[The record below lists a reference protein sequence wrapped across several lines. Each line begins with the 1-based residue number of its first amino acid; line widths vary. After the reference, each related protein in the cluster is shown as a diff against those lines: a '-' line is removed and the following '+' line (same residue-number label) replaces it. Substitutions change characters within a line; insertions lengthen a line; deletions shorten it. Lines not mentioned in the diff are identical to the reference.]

1 MIQQMDVL
9 PIQQKNQNFVLEK
22 KELPSAKQGFKSIMQ
37 TLAQNLKNKSFKTNT
52 AISVKLQD
60 NICDAEI
67 GVYIPEMLLENRNDV
82 IGFFEQVP
90 DFCDTTVDS
99 MEPLSQ
105 QECMLL
111 QNQFLGCMD
120 PAENGFG
127 NMFIEEAVAMAVN
140 PSGLAEI
147 KILQNAKILYD
158 QAVSNILVKTGLA
171 ENNTNINLAFAK
183 TVIAETLSNEGV
195 PLNAVAANASTTVLT
210 KENMTQAFGEM
221 NLINSLEMPI
231 KQLKA
236 EVGPFAETLVKT
248 GSQNLVSN
256 LEKGVQPFLFS
267 QNANAQSSEG
277 FSYTEPQN
285 PFLTDTDTDKDSLVN
300 NLHTVSFRDLAV
312 TMMETNQAAEKVSA
326 TEKPVVNQ
334 LVDQLEKGLANGK
347 KEFQIELYP
356 VNLGKVSVKM
366 VSESGM
372 LTLDIKALNPDTQ
385 TMLLA
390 NAGEIK
396 AILQAAVNHNVRFAE
411 AGAEQYTEQQYEG
424 SGTDHK
430 KEEQEQ
436 KEAKHPVNWVEDND
450 AEMTADDFLTL
461 MQQIEAV
468 DVAYSYVQ

>member
-1 MIQQMDVL
+1 
-9 PIQQKNQNFVLEK
+9 
-22 KELPSAKQGFKSIMQ
+22 MQ

-256 LEKGVQPFLFS
+256 LEKGAVFVFPKCKCPKLRRLFLYRT
-267 QNANAQSSEG
+267 A
-277 FSYTEPQN
+277 
-285 PFLTDTDTDKDSLVN
+285 
-300 NLHTVSFRDLAV
+300 
-312 TMMETNQAAEKVSA
+312 
-326 TEKPVVNQ
+326 KPIF
-334 LVDQLEKGLANGK
+334 NG
-347 KEFQIELYP
+347 Y
-356 VNLGKVSVKM
+356 GY
-366 VSESGM
+366 G
-372 LTLDIKALNPDTQ
+372 
-385 TMLLA
+385 
-390 NAGEIK
+390 
-396 AILQAAVNHNVRFAE
+396 
-411 AGAEQYTEQQYEG
+411 
-424 SGTDHK
+424 
-430 KEEQEQ
+430 
-436 KEAKHPVNWVEDND
+436 
-450 AEMTADDFLTL
+450 
-461 MQQIEAV
+461 
-468 DVAYSYVQ
+468 